1 MATVTETIGRAFVGD
16 QLDNLQETTA
26 QQERQIA
33 VFREAAAEQNQQMT
47 LLVETIQRLE
57 QALYSPDWVR
67 LSAIGRQEF
76 TRQALRQITELAR
89 LMALKNPVIGRGVEI
104 QRLYV
109 WGQGVTIQAA
119 DPTINGVIQSFLDDE
134 RNQAELTAHQARG
147 EKEEQLQIESN
158 LFFCFFTNSTTGR
171 VRVRTIPFD
180 EIEDVITNPEDSK
193 EPWFYLRR
201 WTEHALD
208 GTTNQREAYYP
219 DWRYHPRRRSAPAG
233 WTVQWETPVYHFR
246 VNPFGKFGVTRLY
259 RGLDWALAYKN
270 FLEQL
275 ASVWQAL
282 ARWAYILTTKGGA
295 AAVAASKAKMTTGG
309 ESGAET
315 PLPGGTFIQ
324 SENVLLQPFRT
335 AGATMSAED
344 GRRLFLMAA
353 ASFGFPETFWGDA
366 SVGSLATAKS
376 LDRPTEL
383 LIKDRQSLW
392 EDVHQNLF
400 NFVLLQAVKAPQ
412 GPLRSFGRVIRVD
425 DGDQYSEVIVWNDQV
440 GEDGETRP
448 FDATVSMTFP
458 AIIEGDVV
466 GTTSA
471 IIDATTLKGGGNGIP
486 VEAAVR
492 RLLVELGFQ
501 DVDQIMEVWQQ
512 VEEER
517 KAQAEVMLTQM
528 SQPSSD
534 DADGTGGV
542 GTGDSVGA
550 QTLSDEEEEEETA
563 ESLRRSVS
571 ELVTEIRGA
580 FNGNGGDVRT
590 GDGR

>member
-16 QLDNLQETTA
+16 QLENLQETTA
-26 QQERQIA
+26 QQERQLA

-119 DPTINGVIQSFLDDE
+119 DPTIDGVIQSFLDDE

-158 LFFCFFTNSTTGR
+158 LFFCFFTNATTGR

-180 EIEDVITNPEDSK
+180 EIEDVVTNPEDSK

-219 DWRYHPRRRSAPAG
+219 DWRYHPKRPTAPTG

-282 ARWAYILTTKGGA
+282 ARWAYTLTTKGGA

-448 FDATVSMTFP
+448 FNATVSTTFP
-458 AIIEGDVV
+458 VIIEGDVV
-466 GTTSA
+466 GTTGA

-492 RLLVELGFQ
+492 RLLVELGFR
-501 DVDQIMEVWQQ
+501 DVDQIMEIWQQ

-517 KAQAEVMLTQM
+517 REDTRRAKAEAMAAQLN
-528 SQPSSD
+528 QPSGSD
-534 DADGTGGV
+534 GSE
-542 GTGDSVGA
+542 SVGA
-550 QTLSDEEEEEETA
+550 QTPRGAQIDEEDEEADETA

-580 FNGNGGDVRT
+580 FNGNG
-590 GDGR
+590 DGR